1 MTITKKDILW
11 LLSPFLIAVYPALNM
26 HLNNIG
32 EAFIKDTILTIV
44 TFISIVIILLLLYYF
59 ILKNIYKAVF
69 LSNISLLFIIQFKN
83 IEDICISIYSGFYY
97 WHIVLIVLFIIINL
111 VILFK
116 QYNFKECKNINTL
129 ISIVLVLLL
138 SASFIQAIPDIFK
151 YSKKENNSQNQIKVA
166 NQKNNL
172 NINFYYFMF
181 DEYGGYQNMKY
192 FFNYIDPLYENISNL
207 KVNIGYNSYNK
218 AYFTVQVF
226 PDLMNLKYMT
236 DENTKKIDAI
246 NMLKNPTIYQIC
258 KNAGYNINLI
268 QDGSLLGIE
277 SADYVFKGHVSSSD
291 TIFNWVIKSSVFY
304 PLITKLN
311 SNNKII
317 QTKLDILDVFAESY
331 KIGNEPK
338 CTIGYI
344 GLPHPLFYFDE
355 NGNLL
360 DGSENMK
367 FDDKNY
373 LGQFKYTSKRLGEII
388 ENIIKN
394 DPNSVILVQ
403 SDHGSRM
410 VYHRN
415 KYNKDRSPSEQEYH
429 EMKSILNVLY
439 YQGETINIDN
449 LSGYETLNYVMKR
462 LFQYEGGYE

>member
-11 LLSPFLIAVYPALNM
+11 LLSPFLIAVYPAFNM
-26 HLNNIG
+26 YLNNIG
-32 EAFIKDTILTIV
+32 EAFIEDALLTTLV
-44 TFISIVIILLLLYYF
+44 FIIILLILLPIYYF
-59 ILKNIYKAVF
+59 VLKNIYKAVF
-69 LSNISLLFIIQFKN
+69 LNNISLLCIIKFKN
-83 IEDICISIYSGFYY
+83 IEEICINIYSGFYY

-111 VILFK
+111 AILLK
-116 QYNFKECKNINTL
+116 QYNFKELKNINALTSIIL
-129 ISIVLVLLL
+129 IFLL
-138 SASFIQAIPDIFK
+138 STTLVYAIPNIIK
-151 YSKKENNSQNQIKVA
+151 YSKESNNSQNKVDIA
-166 NQKNNL
+166 NNVNNS
-172 NINFYYFMF
+172 NTNFYYFIF

-192 FFNYIDPLYENISNL
+192 FFNYIDSLYENISDL

-218 AYFTVQVF
+218 DYFTLQII
-226 PDLMNLKYMT
+226 PDLMNLKYIT
-236 DENTKKIDAI
+236 DENTKKIDAM
-246 NMLKNPTIYQIC
+246 NMLKNPTLYQIC

-268 QDGSLLGIE
+268 QDGNLLGME
-277 SADYVFKGHVSSSD
+277 SVDYVFKGHVSSSD

-317 QTKLDILDVFAESY
+317 QTKLDILNELSNSY
-331 KIGNEPK
+331 KIGKNPK

-367 FDDKNY
+367 FDDKIY
-373 LGQFKYTSKRLGEII
+373 LGQFKYTSKKVE
-388 ENIIKN
+388 EIIKN
-394 DPNSVILVQ
+394 LIKNEPNSVILIQ

-415 KYNKDRSPSEQEYH
+415 NYHKDREPTEQEYH
-429 EMKSILNVLY
+429 EMKSILNILY

>member
-1 MTITKKDILW
+1 MKITKKDILW

-26 HLNNIG
+26 YLNNIG
-32 EAFIKDTILTIV
+32 EAFIEDALLTTLV
-44 TFISIVIILLLLYYF
+44 FIIILLILLPIYYF
-59 ILKNIYKAVF
+59 VLKNIYKAVF
-69 LSNISLLFIIQFKN
+69 LNNISLLCIIKFKD
-83 IEDICISIYSGFYY
+83 IEEICINIYSGFYY

-111 VILFK
+111 AILLK
-116 QYNFKECKNINTL
+116 QYNFKELKNINALTSIIL
-129 ISIVLVLLL
+129 IFLL
-138 SASFIQAIPDIFK
+138 STTLVYAIPNIIK
-151 YSKKENNSQNQIKVA
+151 YSKESNNSQNKVDIA
-166 NQKNNL
+166 NNVNNS
-172 NINFYYFMF
+172 NTNFYYFIF

-207 KVNIGYNSYNK
+207 QVNIGYNSYNK
-218 AYFTVQVF
+218 DYFTLQII
-226 PDLMNLKYMT
+226 PDLMNLKYIT
-236 DENTKKIDAI
+236 DENTKKIDAM
-246 NMLKNPTIYQIC
+246 NMLKNPTLYQIC

-268 QDGSLLGIE
+268 QNGNLLGME
-277 SADYVFKGHVSSSD
+277 SVDYVFKGHVSSSD

-439 YQGETINIDN
+439 YQGETIDIDN